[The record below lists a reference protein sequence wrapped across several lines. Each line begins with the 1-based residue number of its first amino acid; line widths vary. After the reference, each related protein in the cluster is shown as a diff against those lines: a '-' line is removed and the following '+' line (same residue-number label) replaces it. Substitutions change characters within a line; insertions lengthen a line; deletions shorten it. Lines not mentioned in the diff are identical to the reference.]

1 MRIVGQASLGASGQ
15 TQLSSSDKAGGIFRI
30 ASDASEAQNASRITD
45 RFALSSLQGL
55 MTLQEQSEPVRSKRH
70 RAARR
75 GFVVLDALASLK
87 VGLLAGSVD
96 PRALLTLQ
104 ATLTEARIGEQD
116 TELREVFNAID
127 TRAAVELA
135 KLGR

>member
-15 TQLSSSDKAGGIFRI
+15 TQRSSSDKAGGIFRI
-30 ASDASEAQNASRITD
+30 ASEAQNASRITN